1 MSAGIAILI
10 LLLFLAPGLVLAYVL
25 AAICSAH
32 VFLDP
37 ALTQWD
43 SGWTWFWLLFWFLV
57 TA

>member
-37 ALTQWD
+37 VLTQ
-43 SGWTWFWLLFWFLV
+43 
-57 TA
+57 